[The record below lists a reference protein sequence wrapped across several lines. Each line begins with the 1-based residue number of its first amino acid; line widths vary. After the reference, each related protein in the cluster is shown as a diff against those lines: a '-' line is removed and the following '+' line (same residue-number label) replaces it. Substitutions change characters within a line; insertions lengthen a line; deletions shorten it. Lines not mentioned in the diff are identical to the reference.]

1 VRKIAVVAG
10 PAVLQPAWE
19 LGERLSLAAVNA
31 SDLFREQVQ
40 HATPEGQQL
49 EDYVAAGA
57 AVPTDLLT
65 DIVCAA
71 LPEPGHDW
79 LLCNY
84 PKTVDQAEALAR
96 RGFEPQVFI
105 ELVMTA
111 EDVNRS
117 DFWLAQYRREGTLR
131 ALPTYETRME
141 PVRSRFRTRGTYRS
155 ASGFGEPGD
164 VVGRLLAIIA
174 ELA

>member
-1 VRKIAVVAG
+1 M
-10 PAVLQPAWE
+10 
-19 LGERLSLAAVNA
+19 SLPAVNA
-31 SDLFREQVQ
+31 GDLFREHMQ
-40 HATPEGQQL
+40 HATPEGRQL
-49 EDYVAAGA
+49 KDYVAAGA
-57 AVPTDLLT
+57 EVPVDLPT

-96 RGFEPQVFI
+96 RGFEPQAFI

-111 EDVNRS
+111 KDVNRS
-117 DFWLAQYRREGTLR
+117 DFRLAEYRREDTLQ
-131 ALPTYETRME
+131 ALPRYEMRMA

-155 ASGFGEPGD
+155 TSGFGEPED
-164 VVGRLLAIIA
+164 VERRILAIIA
-174 ELA
+174 ELE